1 MNEPA
6 VRASDADR
14 ERTVVLLRDHSTQ
27 GRLTLEEFSERMEHA
42 YAARTLDEL
51 ESLTDDL
58 PTSEPA
64 TTAVERRRPTRR
76 FTVVVFGD
84 VERTG
89 RWRLGRHLVWI
100 TFGNADIDLRQA
112 EVAGKASITA
122 FVLFGNVDVYV
133 PEEVAV
139 DLTGVTIFG
148 HRRDH
153 GVESAHAAVPLVRV
167 RVFALF
173 GTADLWRVPRRLAEA
188 GWREVIKT
196 LRRER
201 RAGEL
206 PPA

>member
-1 MNEPA
+1 MSKPA

-14 ERTVVLLRDHSTQ
+14 ERTVVLLRDHSSQ
-27 GRLTLEEFSERMEHA
+27 GRLTLEEFSERMERA
-42 YAARTLDEL
+42 YAATTLDEL
-51 ESLTDDL
+51 ESLTQDL
-58 PTSEPA
+58 PAA
-64 TTAVERRRPTRR
+64 TTAVERRRPARR

-89 RWRLGRHLVWI
+89 RWRLCRHLVWI

-112 EVAGKASITA
+112 EVVGKASITA
-122 FVLFGNVDVYV
+122 FILFGNVDVYV

-148 HRRDH
+148 HRRDN
-153 GVESAHAAVPLVRV
+153 GVESAHAAAPLVRV

-173 GTADLWRVPRRLAEA
+173 GTADLWRVPRRLAHA

-206 PPA
+206 PRG